1 MTTNVPEQVLEDAHK
16 LEADGIV
23 ELFKLELVPSGV
35 VYLKADDSVEWQG
48 NLYEGWGIQ
57 MGGVSNTSDEEAAR
71 PQLVLANPDGIIS
84 ALVGDNQLIGSL
96 VTRYRVLR
104 EDLLANRNRFTRQMF
119 KIYRTVTLNKT
130 LAVFECR
137 NLLDAPLSM
146 IPARMYMPPDFPY
159 VSLS

>member
-1 MTTNVPEQVLEDAHK
+1 MTDVHEKILEDAHK

-35 VYLKADDSVEWQG
+35 VYLKADDTVTWQG
-48 NLYEGWGIQ
+48 KTYEGWGIQ
-57 MGGVSNTSDEEAAR
+57 MGGVSNTSEEESAR

-104 EDLLANRNRFTRQMF
+104 EDLRADRNRFTRSMF
-119 KIYRTVTLNKT
+119 KVYRTVSMNKT
-130 LAVFECR
+130 TVVLELR
-137 NLLDAPLSM
+137 NILDAPLSM
-146 IPARMYMPPDFPY
+146 IPARVYMPPDFPY
-159 VSLS
+159 VSLN